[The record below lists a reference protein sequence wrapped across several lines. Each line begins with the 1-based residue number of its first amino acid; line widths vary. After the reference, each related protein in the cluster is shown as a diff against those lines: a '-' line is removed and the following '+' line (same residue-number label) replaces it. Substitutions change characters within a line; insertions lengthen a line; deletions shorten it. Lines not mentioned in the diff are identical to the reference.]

1 MYVCTLPSDFISNKK
16 NLVLGDRKISS
27 SVGYRQT
34 VGFNH
39 KEKKIRFEDTNKINK
54 AQILVFFHTCFTVSH
69 YKGFVSYRPCFLGK
83 LPVDLLLLVQ
93 GQLSSIIP

>member
-39 KEKKIRFEDTNKINK
+39 KEKKYTLKILTK
-54 AQILVFFHTCFTVSH
+54 LTKLKYLSFFIHV
-69 YKGFVSYRPCFLGK
+69 L
-83 LPVDLLLLVQ
+83 Q
-93 GQLSSIIP
+93 